1 VLATGSSY
9 TKQSPEKMAWAGVS
23 EWQGI
28 IAAYLVGTVDGVD
41 ATAKTLTAARR
52 PLRAARGG
60 ERRRVTSWGWSAI
73 AAAGSDWHVRD

>member
-28 IAAYLVGTVDGVD
+28 IAAYLVETVDGVD
-41 ATAKTLTAARR
+41 ATAKTLTAAAA
-52 PLRAARGG
+52 AARGEGRG
-60 ERRRVTSWGWSAI
+60 EAEGDVVGVERHRRR
-73 AAAGSDWHVRD
+73 RE